1 MVLVQCWD
9 RPMGLSQNKD
19 MVIRDMNI
27 QISFFNR
34 GLILLVFIILILLI
48 YYLIHIGNRF
58 IDEDKR
64 IKISR
69 KRAIQLLII
78 ALSVYILYF
87 SIQRFEII
95 SNLLFTVIIS
105 LIFSYLLNPII
116 NYMEKRGLSR
126 SLGIIILYVAILG
139 IFAAISISFVPR
151 LSRELKEVIVVL
163 PDYFNRMTDF
173 FKDLYDKYYNLDTI
187 APLLENFEGI
197 VYDNLNKLQKVL
209 LENMSKIFTS
219 VGSLINRI
227 ISLVLIPILTFYF
240 LKDKDKLLNRAYLT
254 IPKRN
259 RPEVKEL
266 LIEIDKSLSQFVR
279 GRLILAIYVGI
290 ATTIVLLIL
299 NINFAV
305 VIGLLTGIADIIPY
319 FGPFLG
325 FLPAVIFAFLDSVS
339 KGIWVAIIFV
349 LIQWVENN
357 VLAPK
362 IIGESTGL
370 HPITVLLGIIIAGN
384 LYGVLGMIFVIPLV
398 SILKILIGF
407 FLDKIRRKKL
417 INK

>member
-1 MVLVQCWD
+1 MQLKKDRIRNGAIIGSMVGLSVGMLVASNMKNDPRRKIMKTARKAKSTLVNGISSMLD

-105 LIFSYLLNPII
+105 LIFSYLLNPLI

-197 VYDNLNKLQKVL
+197 VYDNIYKLQNVL
-209 LENMSKIFTS
+209 IENMSKIFTS

-325 FLPAVIFAFLDSVS
+325 FC
-339 KGIWVAIIFV
+339 
-349 LIQWVENN
+349 QQ
-357 VLAPK
+357 
-362 IIGESTGL
+362 
-370 HPITVLLGIIIAGN
+370 
-384 LYGVLGMIFVIPLV
+384 
-398 SILKILIGF
+398 
-407 FLDKIRRKKL
+407 
-417 INK
+417 

>member
-1 MVLVQCWD
+1 
-9 RPMGLSQNKD
+9 MGLSQNKD

>member
-1 MVLVQCWD
+1 
-9 RPMGLSQNKD
+9 MGLSQNKD

-384 LYGVLGMIFVIPLV
+384 LYGVLVMIFIIPLV

>member
-1 MVLVQCWD
+1 
-9 RPMGLSQNKD
+9 MGLSQNKD

-384 LYGVLGMIFVIPLV
+384 LYGVLGMIFIIPLV

>member
-1 MVLVQCWD
+1 
-9 RPMGLSQNKD
+9 MGLSQNKD

-266 LIEIDKSLSQFVR
+266 LIEIDMSLSQFVR

>member
-1 MVLVQCWD
+1 
-9 RPMGLSQNKD
+9 MGLSQNKD

-305 VIGLLTGIADIIPY
+305 VIGLLTGISDIIPY